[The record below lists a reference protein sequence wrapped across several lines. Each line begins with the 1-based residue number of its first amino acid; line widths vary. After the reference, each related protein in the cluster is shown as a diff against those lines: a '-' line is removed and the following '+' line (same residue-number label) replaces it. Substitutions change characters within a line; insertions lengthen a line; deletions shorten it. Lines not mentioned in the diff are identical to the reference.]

1 LKSFRIKSILIGLL
15 CLGLLAVLPVLNWV
29 LSPVAI
35 SITDSQRL
43 FSTELLHGYFNR
55 FLYHQGIS
63 ADSQRVLV
71 GRQGW
76 LFDANEGHQLRD
88 PSNVDVKG
96 YHSPL
101 QIKKSIRE
109 LKQRQQ
115 WMTDRGIMTLFVI
128 VPDKQSIYSEF
139 APEQDRLSK
148 QNLTDSFMASARS
161 ASLNVLDLRGQ
172 LLPKKSDSE
181 PLYFR
186 TDSHWNHYGAYLG
199 YRDSIAAINEVYGAQ
214 IKKINPV
221 KRQWVRRAA
230 GNLAQQLMFDTLLD
244 IDVDRDV
251 ELSFAGSEA
260 TLCIQ
265 VLAVNNLAPRGK
277 CEDTRNSS
285 ITVDRHPHASLNQ
298 NALNRMNVV
307 WVRDSFGNF
316 NSTLYQQ
323 TFSRLWE
330 IHHQQFSK
338 MDWQV
343 IVERLNADLVIY
355 QVAEGAIDNMVADG
369 SN

>member
-1 LKSFRIKSILIGLL
+1 M
-15 CLGLLAVLPVLNWV
+15 GLLAVLPVLNWV
-29 LSPVAI
+29 LSPVAF
-35 SITDSQRL
+35 SLTDSQRL
-43 FSTELLHGYFNR
+43 FSTDLLHGYFNR

-76 LFDANEGHQLRD
+76 LFDANEDHQLRD
-88 PSNVDVKG
+88 PSAVDVKS
-96 YHSPL
+96 HDSPL
-101 QIKKSIRE
+101 QIKKSVRE

-115 WMTDRGIMTLFVI
+115 WMTERGIMTLLVI
-128 VPDKQSIYSEF
+128 VPDKRSIYSEY
-139 APEQDRLSK
+139 APELGHSSK
-148 QNLTDSFMASARS
+148 QNATDTFMASARS
-161 ASLNVLDLRGQ
+161 TSLNVLDLRGQ
-172 LLPKKSDSE
+172 LLPKKSDSD

-199 YRDSIAAINEVYGAQ
+199 YRDSIAAINEIYGAQ
-214 IKKINPV
+214 IKKVDPV

-230 GNLAQQLMFDTLLD
+230 GNLAQQLKFDGLLD

-265 VLAVNNLAPRGK
+265 VLAVKNLAPRGK
-277 CEDTRNSS
+277 CEDTRNRS
-285 ITVDRHPHASLNQ
+285 ITVDRHPYASLNQ
-298 NALNRMNVV
+298 KAINRMNVV
-307 WVRDSFGNF
+307 WIRDSFGNF
-316 NSTLYQQ
+316 NSALYQQ

-330 IHHQQFSK
+330 IHHQQFSR
-338 MDWQV
+338 MDWRV

-355 QVAEGAIDNMVADG
+355 QVAEGAIDNMTVDE
-369 SN
+369 SK